1 MVPIQ
6 NEGTIKGGGRCRGAL
21 EGHEHGAVAGIISR
35 PIVHL
40 ADGPLNESQGL
51 QVSSPLVRHQ
61 AGEMKGIGAL
71 GIPLKNRIVE
81 GGGELQTAGP
91 MVGDG
96 LL

>member
-1 MVPIQ
+1 
-6 NEGTIKGGGRCRGAL
+6 
-21 EGHEHGAVAGIISR
+21 
-35 PIVHL
+35 
-40 ADGPLNESQGL
+40 
-51 QVSSPLVRHQ
+51 LVRHQ